1 MKCHNTYDMIIN
13 ITVHVAT
20 ISTFCRFGQ
29 FLLLPISCIYVVLSH
44 FKKSFLFRSVIIFHF
59 VTLYD

>member
-44 FKKSFLFRSVIIFHF
+44 LKKKFLI
-59 VTLYD
+59 